1 MINKVSYV
9 AWHRM
14 AGLATKQIGKYSV
27 YVNNGLQFDK
37 YDEDIWYFVQSEINK
52 LYDEKTALDYRT
64 CLVHG
69 GLFFFD
75 TEKECYDFYRIFE
88 QELTNS
94 SAIYAC
100 TYNPSGECETEN
112 T

>member
-1 MINKVSYV
+1 M
-9 AWHRM
+9 
-14 AGLATKQIGKYSV
+14 YSV

-37 YDEDIWYFVQSEINK
+37 SDEHIWYFVQSEIDK
-52 LYDEKTALDYRT
+52 LYDKKTALDYRSH
-64 CLVHG
+64 LIQG
-69 GLFFFD
+69 GLFFFE

-88 QELTNS
+88 QELTDS